1 LFFGLNTKQLS
12 NVQSEIAAS
21 ENNNRNLL
29 NIIFWAPQMYLIIS
43 IFRASMKPFFH
54 IGRYFMLML
63 RVFGKPEKLRM
74 YWRQTIF
81 EINSIGISS
90 MPIIAIISIFMGGII
105 TIQAAFGFT
114 SPLIPLYAIGF
125 TTRESMLLE
134 FSPTVICLILAGKV
148 GSNIASEIGAMRITE
163 QIDALEIMGIN
174 SAGYLIFPKIA
185 AAILIFPF
193 LIALSMFL
201 GIWGGYVMG
210 VTAGACSSYQYI
222 FGIQAFFEPWKL
234 YYAFT
239 KVIVFAFIITSVSSY
254 YGYYTS
260 GGALEV
266 GKSSTNAV
274 VYSSILILLFNLIL
288 TNIFFY
294 R

>member
-1 LFFGLNTKQLS
+1 MN
-12 NVQSEIAAS
+12 
-21 ENNNRNLL
+21 
-29 NIIFWAPQMYLIIS
+29 
-43 IFRASMKPFFH
+43 PFFH
-54 IGRYFMLML
+54 IGRYFMLMF
-63 RVFGKPEKLRM
+63 RVFSKPEKVSV
-74 YWRQTIF
+74 YWRQIVH

-90 MPIIAIISIFMGGII
+90 LPIIAIISIFMGGII

-114 SPLIPLYAIGF
+114 SPLVPLYAVGF
-125 TTRESMLLE
+125 TTRESIMLE
-134 FSPTVICLILAGKV
+134 FSPTVVCLILAGKV

-185 AAILIFPF
+185 AAVIIFPF

-201 GIWGGYVMG
+201 GIWGGYAMG
-210 VTAGACSSYQYI
+210 VTSGATTEYQYV

-234 YYAFT
+234 YYSFT
-239 KVIVFAFIITSVSSY
+239 KVLVFAFIITSVSSY

-266 GKSSTNAV
+266 GKSSTAAV
-274 VYSSILILLFNLIL
+274 VYSSILILLFSLVL
-288 TNIFFY
+288 TNIFFH